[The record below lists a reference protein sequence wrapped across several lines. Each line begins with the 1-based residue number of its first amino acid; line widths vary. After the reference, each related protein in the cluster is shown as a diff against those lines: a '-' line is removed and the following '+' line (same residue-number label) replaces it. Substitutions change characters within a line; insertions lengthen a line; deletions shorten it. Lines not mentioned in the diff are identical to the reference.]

1 MGGNISIPPA
11 FRTKSPH
18 RGVILL
24 WTVREAGPYI
34 GAIDY
39 LKPLDKPEFGMQEP
53 GNHYSTGGGKC
64 NGCTGVLRWE
74 MQNFADPFAE
84 YGKIPANAEKIAKG
98 IAFFE
103 NHARIEVHYYQNA
116 QQ

>member
-1 MGGNISIPPA
+1 MIFDGRVNGIVRNCNIFLFHQPLSHGFAVTAPLQ
-11 FRTKSPH
+11 
-18 RGVILL
+18 G
-24 WTVREAGPYI
+24 E
-34 GAIDY
+34 
-39 LKPLDKPEFGMQEP
+39 PLDRASPQQLAKLEFGMQEP

-64 NGCTGVLRWE
+64 KGCTGVLRWE

-103 NHARIEVHYYQNA
+103 QVCYNTVAIN
-116 QQ
+116 